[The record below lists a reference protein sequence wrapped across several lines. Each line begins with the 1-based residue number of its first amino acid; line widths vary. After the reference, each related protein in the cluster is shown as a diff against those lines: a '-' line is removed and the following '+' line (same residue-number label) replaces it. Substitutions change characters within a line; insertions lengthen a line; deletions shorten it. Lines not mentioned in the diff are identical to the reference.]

1 MTRLP
6 SRARLLRRV
15 RRTVTA
21 ATHVAAGLRTRLDR
35 QLAPP
40 DSERALRRRLRADGA
55 SLHPQR
61 PSSTWKAW
69 VNRALLGLDDVAVAR
84 AEVIRCG
91 LPPHGDAPK
100 NWDLLVALGT
110 ILEHVP
116 PRGAV
121 LDAGAPLYSRLL
133 PWLYLYGYR
142 DLHGIDLVYDGPV
155 RLGPIAY
162 QAMDLTATSFPDGRF
177 DAITCLSVIE
187 HGVPLGA
194 YLDEAARLLKPGGLL
209 ITSTDFWG
217 EPVDTGGREAY
228 GVPIT
233 IFTPAQ
239 MDAFVAAA
247 AERGLH
253 PVRPVDLACRDR
265 AVHWARFELDYTFVN
280 IVLHRDG

>member
-1 MTRLP
+1 MQLP
-6 SRARLLRRV
+6 SRARVFRRA
-15 RRTVTA
+15 RRTVA
-21 ATHVAAGLRTRLDR
+21 GATHAAAGLRRRLDR

-40 DSERALRRRLRADGA
+40 GSERALRRRLVADGA
-55 SLHPQR
+55 SLR
-61 PSSTWKAW
+61 PRQPGAAWQSW
-69 VNRALLGLDDVAVAR
+69 VNRALLGLDEVAQAR

-110 ILEHVP
+110 ILERVSAD
-116 PRGAV
+116 GAV

-142 DLHGIDLVYDGPV
+142 NLHGIDLVYDGPV

-162 QAMDLTATSFPDGRF
+162 QAMDLTATSFPDGSF

-187 HGVPLGA
+187 HGVPLDA
-194 YLDEAARLLKPGGLL
+194 YLDEARRLLRPGGLL
-209 ITSTDFWG
+209 ITSTDFWS

-233 IFTPAQ
+233 IFTPTQ
-239 MDAFVAAA
+239 MEAFVVAA
-247 AERGLH
+247 AERGLR

-280 IVLHRDG
+280 IVLRREG